1 MLRDWHNYESFLF
14 LLRRLLHRWVVWE
27 SEAITNMKADKISQ
41 QRYHWINIVY
51 TLEPTYVFVE
61 NLVGK

>member
-1 MLRDWHNYESFLF
+1 M
-14 LLRRLLHRWVVWE
+14 WE
-27 SEAITNMKADKISQ
+27 SEAITNMEADKISQ
-41 QRYHWINIVY
+41 LRYHWISIVY